1 MVLPRPEE
9 LLAAGRQPPTL
20 TASCNVRI
28 LAKLALGTLG
38 LAAAYAILISW
49 LDPALPWP
57 LSFASAQSWWLAMLN
72 AVPVLILTAALTILT
87 RRLVLASWLTALLL
101 GALYAVNTIK
111 LSQLA
116 TPLLPDDFHFL
127 SELRL
132 SYTFF
137 SNYLAIGRLQTLV
150 AVALL
155 AVTLLLARA
164 PVLPHLSGR
173 RRALAGLVIL
183 GVGASLLHGAGPWLR
198 LYDPGRLQFEPWA
211 PADSAQRTGLITN
224 LIMLHW
230 ELRQPTAA
238 APDVAAAVSLI
249 HSAAAIRRDRPG
261 QSAAMAGVADDL
273 PDIVIVQSESLF
285 DPARLE
291 GAAGNYLPHWRRL
304 AKRGW
309 SGDLNVPTFGGGTI
323 RTEFELLTGM
333 PLDALPQVRYPYLQ
347 LPRKQMPGLVRT
359 LAQRGYRTV
368 AIHPNGGA
376 FWNRNRAFRALG
388 FERFIDGHE
397 FVDSPREGWYVSD
410 AALTDRV
417 IAALSDEGPPQ
428 LIMAISIQNHGPYSR
443 PPGMRTADAMAQ
455 AVPPA
460 LDADAH
466 ESWLTYTSLLAKTD
480 EDIGRLAQHVQ
491 QRKRRTLLLFY
502 GDHLPPLNDVFAQL
516 RFVDGQPAQQ
526 QPVPW
531 LLLDNRSRQKR
542 TETTAAWLLPALLLA
557 RAGISGGDDYLE
569 LIETLREHWGS
580 AELQTGSLHP
590 ALAAAAQLQYQD
602 QLQAMLRR

>member
-1 MVLPRPEE
+1 MPRAEE
-9 LLAAGRQPPTL
+9 LLPAGPQSVPL
-20 TASCNVRI
+20 TATRNVRI
-28 LAKLALGTLG
+28 LAKLALGTLSLG
-38 LAAAYAILISW
+38 MVYAVLISW

-57 LSFASAQSWWLAMLN
+57 MSFASTQPWWLAALN
-72 AVPVLILTAALTILT
+72 AVPVLILTAALTIVT
-87 RRLVLASWLTALLL
+87 RRIVLASWLTALLL

-137 SNYLAIGRLQTLV
+137 SNYLAIGRLQALIAIV
-150 AVALL
+150 LL

-164 PVLPHLSGR
+164 PVLPQLSGR

-183 GVGASLLHGAGPWLR
+183 GVGTSLLNGVGPWLR

-211 PADSAQRTGLITN
+211 PADSAGRTGLITN
-224 LIMLHW
+224 LILLHW

-249 HSAAAIRRDRPG
+249 RSAAEIRRDRP
-261 QSAAMAGVADDL
+261 AAATMAAGGADDL

-285 DPARLE
+285 DPSRLE
-291 GAAGNYLPHWRRL
+291 GADGDYLPHWRRL

-359 LAQRGYRTV
+359 LAQRGYRTTAV
-368 AIHPNGGA
+368 HPNGGA

-388 FERFIDGHE
+388 FDRFIDGRE
-397 FVDSPREGWYVSD
+397 FADSPREGWYVSD

-417 IAALSDEGPPQ
+417 MAELHDDGAPQ
-428 LIMAISIQNHGPYSR
+428 LIMAISIQNHGPYAH
-443 PPGMRTADAMAQ
+443 PATMRTVSEVAQ
-455 AVPPA
+455 PVPDG
-460 LDADAH
+460 LDADAR
-466 ESWLTYTSLLAKTD
+466 ESWQTYAALVAKTD
-480 EDIGRLAQHVQ
+480 EEVGRLAKYVQ
-491 QRKRRTLLLFY
+491 KRQRRTLLLFY
-502 GDHLPPLNDVFAQL
+502 GDHLPPLNDVFARL
-516 RFVDGQPAQQ
+516 PFVDGQPAQQ

-531 LLLDNRSRQKR
+531 LLLDNRSSQQR
-542 TETTAAWLLPALLLA
+542 TETTASWLLPALLLA
-557 RAGISGGDDYLE
+557 RAGISGSDDYLE
-569 LIETLREHWGS
+569 LLETLREHWGS
-580 AELQTGSLHP
+580 AELQNGSLHP

-602 QLQAMLRR
+602 QLQVMLRQ